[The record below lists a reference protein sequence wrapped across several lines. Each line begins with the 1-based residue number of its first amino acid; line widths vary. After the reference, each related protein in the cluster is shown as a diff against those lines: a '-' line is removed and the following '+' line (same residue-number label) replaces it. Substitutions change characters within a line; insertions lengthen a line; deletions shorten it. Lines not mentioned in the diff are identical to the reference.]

1 MLNMNVGGGSKELR
15 FVETWPT
22 DGSGQ
27 GCAVPASGEPPCP
40 TRTSGAVG
48 TRGVAEGEGQAGLA
62 FPFALAFLAFGLPL
76 AMV

>member
-1 MLNMNVGGGSKELR
+1 MLNINLGGGSKELTLA
-15 FVETWPT
+15 ETGPS

-27 GCAVPASGEPPCP
+27 GCAVPASGEPLCP
-40 TRTSGAVG
+40 SRTSGVG
-48 TRGVAEGEGQAGLA
+48 CPTGTAEGEGQAGLA